1 MISQLRDDTA
11 GLEFNSLYS
20 DYVRRLQEAER
31 ILDQKMGPRGYF
43 TQRMQVCISTDGRDV
58 VCSFPNRKLAHIRR
72 WTVLLGKLITTI
84 FSHSS
89 VRLQRIC
96 SSTHSTSK
104 QS

>member
-1 MISQLRDDTA
+1 MRNDTA
-11 GLEFNSLYS
+11 GLEFNVLYS

-58 VCSFPNRKLAHIRR
+58 VRSFPNRKLVPIRR
-72 WTVLLGKLITTI
+72 WMVPLVKPITTI
-84 FSHSS
+84 FSHFS
-89 VRLQRIC
+89 VLLQRIC
-96 SSTHSTSK
+96 SNIHSTSK